1 MAGTITVI
9 RSEPMIVNYQF
20 QVIFGN
26 KSISYCSAEIPL
38 AIELGSYEIP
48 EDQRDNLDWWYDNN
62 FKLNAYGRFH
72 IGRLMEEEEPDTV
85 IVV

>member
-1 MAGTITVI
+1 MAGTITII
-9 RSEPMIVNYQF
+9 RSEPMVVNYQF
-20 QVIFGN
+20 QVIFDN

-48 EDQRDNLDWWYDNN
+48 EDQRDNLNWWYDNN
-62 FKLNAYGRFH
+62 FKFNAYGRLY
-72 IGRLMEEEEPDTV
+72 IGRLMEEEEPGAV